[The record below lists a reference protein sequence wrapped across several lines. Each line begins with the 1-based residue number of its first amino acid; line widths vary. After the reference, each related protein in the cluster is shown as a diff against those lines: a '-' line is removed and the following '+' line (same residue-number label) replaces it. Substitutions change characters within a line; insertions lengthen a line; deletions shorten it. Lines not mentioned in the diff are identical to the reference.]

1 VWLRGCLPCAYD
13 GAVNAR
19 TLGVAAAIFYIVLW
33 ASAYVPS
40 KIGVLGSS
48 PLWFLVFRFAFSGV
62 VALAIALAAG
72 ARLPR
77 EARDWAAVAVLGVLG
92 NALYLGF
99 TYEALRHIASGIGAI
114 VASTNPLVLA
124 LIAPVVLRERL
135 GGLKLVGLA
144 LGFGG
149 VLAIVLVRLGS
160 GTADPLDVGLA
171 FCGVLASVAATIV
184 FKKWCGGLDLR
195 AVTGLQLLAA
205 GVTLVPF
212 AFASEGLPHATW
224 TPAFVVSFFYAA
236 LVMSVGAS
244 LLWFWLL
251 THGEASRVSAYYFL
265 TPVFGLVFSAL
276 LLHEPVG
283 LRDAGGLG
291 AIALGIALVQR
302 T

>member
-1 VWLRGCLPCAYD
+1 
-13 GAVNAR
+13 VNGR
-19 TLGVAAAIFYIVLW
+19 VLGVAAAIFYIVLW

-48 PLWFLVFRFAFSGV
+48 PLWFLVARFALSGV
-62 VALAIALAAG
+62 VALAIAIALG
-72 ARLPR
+72 ARVPQTGR
-77 EARDWAAVAVLGVLG
+77 QWAAVGAVGLLG
-92 NALYLGF
+92 NAMYLGF

-135 GGLKLVGLA
+135 SAGRLAGLA

-149 VLAIVLVRLGS
+149 VLAIVIVRLGS
-160 GTADPLDVGLA
+160 GTADPFDVTLA
-171 FCGVLASVAATIV
+171 FCGVLASVGATVV
-184 FKKWCGGLDLR
+184 FKKWCSDLDLR
-195 AVTGLQLLAA
+195 AVTGLQLLVA
-205 GVTLVPF
+205 GIALLPF
-212 AFASEGLPHATW
+212 AIATEGLPHATL
-224 TPAFVVSFFYAA
+224 TPAFTISFFYAVF
-236 LVMSVGAS
+236 VMSVGAS

-265 TPVFGLVFSAL
+265 TPVFGLAFSAL
-276 LLHEPVG
+276 LLHEPFG

>member
-1 VWLRGCLPCAYD
+1 
-13 GAVNAR
+13 VNGR
-19 TLGVAAAIFYIVLW
+19 SLGVAAAILYIVLW

-48 PLWFLVFRFAFSGV
+48 PLWFLVFRFALSGI
-62 VALAIALAAG
+62 VALAIARAAG
-72 ARLPR
+72 AHLPR
-77 EARDWAAVAVLGVLG
+77 TVREWAAVVALGVLG

-99 TYEALRHIASGIGAI
+99 TYEALRHVASGIGAI

-124 LIAPVVLRERL
+124 LIAPVVLQERL
-135 GGLKLVGLA
+135 GVAKLLGLV

-149 VLAIVLVRLGS
+149 VLAIVLVRLGT
-160 GTADPLDVGLA
+160 GTADPFDVVLA
-171 FCGVLASVAATIV
+171 FCGVLASVGATIV

-205 GVTLVPF
+205 GVVVLPF
-212 AFASEGLPHATW
+212 ALAGEGLPHATW
-224 TPAFVVSFFYAA
+224 TPAFVASFFYAVF
-236 LVMSVGAS
+236 VMSVGAS

-265 TPVFGLVFSAL
+265 TPVFGLAFSAL

>member
-1 VWLRGCLPCAYD
+1 M
-13 GAVNAR
+13 NAR

-62 VALAIALAAG
+62 VALAIALAVG

-77 EARDWAAVAVLGVLG
+77 KARDWAAVAVLGVLG

>member
-1 VWLRGCLPCAYD
+1 LYD
-13 GAVNAR
+13 DAVNAR
-19 TLGVAAAIFYIVLW
+19 SLGVAAAIFYIVLW

-40 KIGVLGSS
+40 KIGVLDSS
-48 PLWFLVFRFAFSGV
+48 PLWFLVARFALSGI
-62 VALAIALAAG
+62 VALLIARALG
-72 ARLPR
+72 AKLPR
-77 EARDWAAVAVLGVLG
+77 SPREWAAVAALGVLG

-99 TYEALRHIASGIGAI
+99 TYEALRHIASGVGAI

-124 LIAPVVLRERL
+124 LLAPLVLREKL
-135 GGLKLVGLA
+135 GALKLVGLA

-149 VLAIVLVRLGS
+149 VLAIVLVRMGT
-160 GTADPLDVGLA
+160 GTADPFDVGLA
-171 FCGVLASVAATIV
+171 FCGVLASVGATIV
-184 FKKWCGGLDLR
+184 FKRWCGGIDLR

-205 GVTLVPF
+205 SAALLPF
-212 AFASEGLPHATW
+212 AIVTEGVPHATW

-302 T
+302 Q